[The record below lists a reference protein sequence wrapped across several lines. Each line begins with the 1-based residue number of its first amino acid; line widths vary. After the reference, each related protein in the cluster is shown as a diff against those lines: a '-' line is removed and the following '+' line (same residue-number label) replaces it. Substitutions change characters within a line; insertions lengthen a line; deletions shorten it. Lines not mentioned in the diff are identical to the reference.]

1 MTIPLTTQPPTQTDV
16 LQAVRET
23 LADGPGDY
31 RLPDF
36 LASVD
41 WSEAV
46 RPQPAVADLLGSLEL
61 WDCEYREGDI
71 GWDELAARLDALSS
85 DTA

>member
-1 MTIPLTTQPPTQTDV
+1 MPTL
-16 LQAVRET
+16 LQAIRQA
-23 LADGPGDY
+23 LAGGPGDY

-41 WSEAV
+41 WSTSV
-46 RPQPAVADLLGSLEL
+46 RPQCVVANLLGSLEL

-71 GWDELAARLDALSS
+71 GWDEFADRLGSLLEGVVAE
-85 DTA
+85 